1 MRIKLIAHTEIVSN
15 LPGYEPHPYGL
26 GEGITTDVDELP
38 EQAGRLCYLSWMRP
52 NPKTRT
58 NRGYLANILFKQ
70 HYSVLEHSTA
80 TIYIDGVTR
89 NFTHELVRHR
99 HFSYSELSQR
109 YVDAS
114 GLGFVE
120 HPGLASIDEEERKRL
135 KQSVTT
141 AFNVYGSIVHDLI
154 RKGKDR
160 KKARQAARHSLPSG
174 TETKI
179 LVTGNMRT
187 WREMLS
193 KRLSPEADE
202 EFQQVAALIL
212 AEMKRIAPNT
222 FQDFD

>member
-1 MRIKLIAHTEIVSN
+1 MRVKLIAHTLLVSDI
-15 LPGYEPHPYGL
+15 PGYVAHETSSGFVTYA
-26 GEGITTDVDELP
+26 DELL
-38 EQAGRLCYLSWMRP
+38 EEAGRLCFLSWLRP

-70 HYSVLEHSTA
+70 HYSVLEHASA

-114 GLGFVE
+114 GLEFVE
-120 HPGLASIDEEERKRL
+120 HPGLSSIEEGDRWRL
-135 KQSVTT
+135 KKSVDT
-141 AFNVYGSIVHDLI
+141 AFAVYGSLVHSLTQQ
-154 RKGKDR
+154 GKDR
-160 KKARQAARHSLPSG
+160 KKARQAARHALPSG